1 MKLTVETIEVV
12 SGKTINPAW
21 KKDMIVVNGQYYSS
35 TIPFHNT
42 NGKVFDGVVGETYDV
57 VVNGSNWIGIK

>member
-12 SGKTINPAW
+12 LAKQSIAW